1 MAKKKYMKSNG
12 IVMGIKDDTVIVQ
25 PNDSKLPNRNYFVV
39 GGPGSFKSQ
48 SFVMTNVIHEMQSSI
63 VVTDPKGELYG
74 CTAEIKR
81 KQGYEVHVINFKDMM
96 TSDGWNPFDYIRK
109 DRDATTVANSIVAS
123 KNDPKHKDVWYN
135 AQLGLLKALILYSI
149 YEMPPEK
156 QNITGILDFFQEN
169 SCEIDEDTGTSSLDD
184 KFLELDMMHP
194 ARRAYELGF
203 MKSRAEARDSIVI
216 SLVTTIGDFVDKEVS
231 NFMDK
236 SSFNLKDIG
245 VKKMIVYVIIP
256 VMDPAW
262 SGIIN
267 LLFSQ
272 MFSELYAEGDK
283 HNERLLQDVIFL
295 LDEFPSLGK
304 FEDYEIFL
312 ATCRGY
318 GIACCTILQ
327 NLSQLQDKYGKEKAE
342 SILGNCAVKICLGNV
357 NEGTAKYFSELAG
370 KSTVKVETGSSSVN
384 NGKNG
389 SSSKSDSYSYVGRN
403 LLNPDEILAMN
414 ERESICI
421 ISGKYPT
428 KLKKAFQFELFPGIV
443 DKYRISQ
450 NDYVRNDAFVPDND
464 RNKKIQEAKAGFQVK
479 KMKKV
484 EKELEIDN
492 NEIENEE
499 IENKSQISAMKSF
512 FDQRKRE
519 GEVND

>member
-1 MAKKKYMKSNG
+1 MEKKNYLKSNG
-12 IVMGIKDDTVIVQ
+12 IVMGIKDGTAIVQ
-25 PNDSKLPNRNYFVV
+25 PNNSKLANRNYFVV

-48 SFVMTNVIHEMQSSI
+48 SFVMTNILHEKESSI
-63 VVTDPKGELYG
+63 VVTDPKGEVYE

-96 TSDGWNPFDYIRK
+96 VSDGWNPFDYVRR

-149 YEMPPEK
+149 YEMPQEE
-156 QNITGILDFFQEN
+156 QNITGILNFFQKN
-169 SCEIDEDTGTSSLDD
+169 SCDIDEDTGTSSLDD
-184 KFLELDMMHP
+184 RFLELDIMHP

-203 MKSRAEARDSIVI
+203 MKSKAEARDSIVI

-245 VKKMIVYVIIP
+245 VNKMIVYVIIP

-272 MFSELYAEGDK
+272 IFQELYAEGDK
-283 HNERLLQDVIFL
+283 HNARLLQDVIFL
-295 LDEFPSLGK
+295 LDEFPSLGR
-304 FEDYEIFL
+304 FEDYEGFL

-327 NLSQLQDKYGKEKAE
+327 NLSQLQDRYGKEKAE

-357 NEGTAKYFSELAG
+357 NEGTAKYFSDLAG
-370 KSTVKVETGSSSVN
+370 KSTIKVETGSSSVN

-389 SSSKSDSYSYVGRN
+389 SSSKSDSYSYVARN
-403 LLNPDEILAMN
+403 LINPDEILAMD
-414 ERESICI
+414 EKESICI
-421 ISGKYPT
+421 ITGRHPT
-428 KLKKAFQFELFPGIV
+428 KVKKALQFELFPGITN
-443 DKYRISQ
+443 KYRINQ
-450 NDYVRNDAFVPDND
+450 LDYERNDEFIPDND
-464 RNKKIQEAKAGFQVK
+464 RSKKIQEVK
-479 KMKKV
+479 EGLKNADNKQELDMHKDNLEEEQEDKKV
-484 EKELEIDN
+484 
-492 NEIENEE
+492 
-499 IENKSQISAMKSF
+499 AMKSF
-512 FDQRKRE
+512 FDQRK
-519 GEVND
+519 GE